1 VILSGS
7 ELATI
12 RRQAEAE
19 YPAEC
24 CGVVLV
30 RDGAPPGR
38 ETMACRNIQD
48 QKHAEDPVRFPRE
61 ARHAYYMD
69 PQDILAFNRREGDGW
84 RLHVIYHSHVDVGAY
99 FSETDKRNAMAGAEP
114 AYPDVAYVVV
124 AVRQGRAEEANAFRW
139 DPAARDFVGIPLVT
153 A

>member
-1 VILSGS
+1 VTLKGP

-12 RRQAEAE
+12 REQAEAE

-30 RDGAPPGR
+30 RDGDPAAR
-38 ETMACRNIQD
+38 EAMPCRNIQD

-69 PQDILAFNRREGDGW
+69 PQDILAFNRREGEGW

-99 FSETDKRNAMAGAEP
+99 FSETDKRNALAGAEP
-114 AYPDVAYVVV
+114 AYPDVTYVVV
-124 AVRQGRAEEANAFRW
+124 AVRHGKAEEANAFCW
-139 DPAARDFVGIPLVT
+139 DPRSQDFVAVPLVV